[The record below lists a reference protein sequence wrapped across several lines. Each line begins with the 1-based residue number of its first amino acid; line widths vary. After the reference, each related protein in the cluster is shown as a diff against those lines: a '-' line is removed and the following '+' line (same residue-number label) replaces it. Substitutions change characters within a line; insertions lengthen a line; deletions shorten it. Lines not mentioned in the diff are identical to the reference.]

1 MMKLEVP
8 HMAIS
13 SYVIQSRHIFNLF
26 LSIATT
32 FLTFASQAQTPNSQ
46 LHQNDERIYLL
57 GEVHDNPNS
66 HKLRLELVMRLIS
79 QKQKPVIAMEQFD
92 RENQQALDLAL
103 TSCQNVDCVLAKVAT
118 PGWDWLFYKPYVQLA
133 LDKKVT
139 LVAANLSNTDVRKVM
154 AQGFSVV
161 YSPLDIAEYKLDLVP
176 TNLLNDQRKS
186 IEEGHCNMLPI
197 QAIGPMVLGQIARD
211 VWMASVV
218 NNVKNQTV
226 ILIAGNGHVRKDAGV
241 FQWLTR
247 ENQSKTQVHGY
258 VEQTDKS
265 DAYWYD
271 HVHVIPIIE
280 REDPCRV
287 FKKNQSKK

>member
-1 MMKLEVP
+1 MQTS
-8 HMAIS
+8 I
-13 SYVIQSRHIFNLF
+13 YVIKPRHLLNLF

-32 FLTFASQAQTPNSQ
+32 FLPFALQAQSPDSQ
-46 LHQNDERIYLL
+46 LQRNDAKIYLL

-66 HKLRLELVMRLIS
+66 HNLRLDLVMQLIGK
-79 QKQKPVIAMEQFD
+79 KQKPVVAMEQFD

-103 TSCQNVDCVLAKVAT
+103 TSCQDVDCVLAKVAT
-118 PGWDWLFYKPYVQLA
+118 PGWNWLFYKPYVQLA
-133 LDKKVT
+133 LDKKIT

-154 AQGFSVV
+154 TQGFSSV
-161 YSPLDIAEYKLDLVP
+161 YSRLEIAEYKLDQLP
-176 TNLLNDQRKS
+176 MHLLNEQRKS
-186 IEEGHCNMLPI
+186 IQEGHCNMLPI
-197 QAIGPMVLGQIARD
+197 QAIDPMVRGQIARD
-211 VWMASVV
+211 VWMANVV

-247 ENQSKTQVHGY
+247 ENQLKTQVHGY
-258 VEQTDKS
+258 VEQAEKS
-265 DAYWYD
+265 DADWYD

-287 FKKNQSKK
+287 FERNRSKK